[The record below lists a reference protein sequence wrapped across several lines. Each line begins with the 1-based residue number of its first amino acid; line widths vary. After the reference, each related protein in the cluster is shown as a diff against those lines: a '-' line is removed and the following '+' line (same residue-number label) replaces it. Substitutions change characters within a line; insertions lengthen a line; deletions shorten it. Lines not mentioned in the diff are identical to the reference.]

1 MKTLKYTN
9 ANQALDVEYLVDL
22 IGDNDMLTVYDI
34 HQYVNGVKQ
43 EGLNGDAYFL
53 EMFDKD
59 EQVVNDDNSRTKH
72 TLVRFTDLA
81 VDNNLNLEVYE
92 DGEDVETLNSL
103 TALDITTT
111 TLAAGTGGVAYE
123 ETLEAEGGNAPYV
136 WTTESTLPAGI
147 TLSTDG
153 VLSGTPTE
161 TGTFTLTIT
170 VTDFLGV
177 TNDLT
182 DVDLVVSETE

>member
-34 HQYVNGVKQ
+34 HQYVDGVKQ

-59 EQVVNDDNSRTKH
+59 EQVVNSDNTRTKH
-72 TLVRFTDLA
+72 TLTRFIAKA
-81 VDNNLNLEVYE
+81 VDKNLNLSVYE
-92 DGEDVETLNSL
+92 DGEGVVSLNSL
-103 TALDITTT
+103 TALAVTTT
-111 TLAAGTGGVAYE
+111 TLAAGNSGVAYS
-123 ETLEAEGGNAPYV
+123 ETLEAESGNEPYV

-161 TGTFTLTIT
+161 TGTFTLTII
-170 VTDFLGV
+170 VTDFFGV
-177 TNDLT
+177 TAQLV
-182 DVDLVVSETE
+182 DVDLVINA